1 VTAATSIFAS
11 SLIVLLHATA
21 SAAPFNP
28 PKTACGGIAPMLTVE
43 KLDELLAT
51 EPAEFQMHLQY
62 SAMQPELLP
71 AMVRNKTGRDFYVT
85 PDGTVFKPKDAVIL
99 DTENRLVANIE
110 FTTEE
115 SVVNDRSGVARPL
128 KDMRYMTMY
137 HAFENKSGDVSPTLG
152 TTQLR
157 GKGVI
162 NFASASVTNG
172 QLLLKKRDE
181 YVFGTHEFHRS
192 RNLDMLAKSY
202 EDQNLPTAA
211 HRDLRLQEFGLADTR
226 TFVVMITYKNKLAG
240 YTRFYDGSRGVE
252 MEQERFGSAEPYTE
266 VNYKGT
272 SLGKVPTWKLPV
284 ERIFGQGAKQEN
296 PIEKMRQDPKYQGY
310 RFMEVGRTYINS
322 KDFTPAEVMQIK
334 RMMFT
339 GSKQMLEALV
349 AEEENVNLSKILL
362 FASSS
367 PVGKRHYE
375 HEYGFR
381 EISQGALG
389 HDEVDSVYQKRY
401 VVAENLE
408 FRLDF
413 ADRALKEEAATE
425 SDKKARGIHILS
437 ANAES
442 WLQNLEKQGLMYDV
456 HRQSEWGLAYM
467 DPQFQPVQFHTRP

>member
-1 VTAATSIFAS
+1 MKSFFYIASIAVITS
-11 SLIVLLHATA
+11 LTR
-21 SAAPFNP
+21 SAWAVEFNP
-28 PKTACGGIAPMLTVE
+28 PKTACGNIAPMLTVE
-43 KLDELLAT
+43 KLDDLLAK
-51 EPAEFQMHLQY
+51 EPAEFQIHLQY

-71 AMVRNKTGRDFYVT
+71 PMVRNKTSTDFYVT
-85 PDGTVFKPKDAVIL
+85 PDGTVFKPKDAVL
-99 DTENRLVANIE
+99 FDADNRLVANIE
-110 FTTEE
+110 FTRED
-115 SVVNDRSGVARPL
+115 SIVNDNQGVPRPL
-128 KDMRYMTMY
+128 KDMRYMTTY
-137 HAFENKSGDVSPTLG
+137 HAFENQSGDVTPTLG

-162 NFASASVTNG
+162 NFASTSVADG
-172 QLLLKKRDE
+172 KLLLKKRDE
-181 YVFGTHEFHRS
+181 YIFGTHEFHRS
-192 RNLDMLAKSY
+192 RNLDTLAKGY
-202 EDQNLPTAA
+202 EEQNLPTAA

-240 YTRFYDGSRGVE
+240 YTRFYDGSRGVA
-252 MEQERFGSAEPYTE
+252 MEQERFGAAEPYTE

-322 KDFTPAEVMQIK
+322 KDFTPAEVMHIK

-349 AEEENVNLSKILL
+349 AQEENVNLSKVLL

-367 PVGKRHYE
+367 PAGKRHYE

-381 EISQGALG
+381 EISKGALG
-389 HDEVDSVYQKRY
+389 HDEVDSVYQKRF
-401 VVAENLE
+401 VVADNLE

-413 ADRALKEEAATE
+413 ADRTPKDDGASE

-437 ANAES
+437 ANAET
-442 WLQNLEKQGLMYDV
+442 WLQNLAKQGLMYDV
-456 HRQSEWGLAYM
+456 HRNSEWGLTYM
-467 DPQFQPVQFHTRP
+467 DPQFQPAQFHTKP